1 MADTMVKLS
10 ELLTAIAKRQAV
22 HNLTD
27 LSACDVAIAGVAS
40 LEKLDNGKIGFLANP
55 KYADKLAECKA
66 GVVLISPKFVDK
78 APKTLTAIVV
88 DNPYL
93 AYASVS
99 QAFERKRQ
107 TDKIHPTAHI
117 DPTATLGQNVS
128 IGAFSVVGANV
139 VIGDNSVIG
148 NQVTLENDVTIGK
161 NCHINHSVSIH
172 HSSMLGDDCIVHSGA
187 VIGADGFGFAPTANP
202 SEHGWERIAQ
212 LGKVVIG
219 DRVRVGAN
227 TCIDRGAVD
236 DTVIGDDVIIDNLVQ
251 IAHNVKI
258 GAGTAMAAMV
268 GVAGST
274 TIGKGC
280 VIGGGVGIAGH
291 LTVPDFTTLTGR
303 TFVAQSIDKAG
314 SYSSG
319 TVAMPTADWRR
330 AVAKFRQMGKH

>member
-1 MADTMVKLS
+1 MV
-10 ELLTAIAKRQAV
+10 ELAQILTAI
-22 HNLTD
+22 
-27 LSACDVAIAGVAS
+27 G
-40 LEKLDNGKIGFLANP
+40 
-55 KYADKLAECKA
+55 
-66 GVVLISPKFVDK
+66 
-78 APKTLTAIVV
+78 
-88 DNPYL
+88 
-93 AYASVS
+93 
-99 QAFERKRQ
+99 KRQ
-107 TDKIHPTAHI
+107 TILNADDLQGQSFAVAGVISLDKSGDEQALDKLTFLSNAKFAKDLAQCQAKAVLVNEQFANKLPSGVLPIVVKNPYVAYACISQLFEKKQETGKIHPTAYI
-117 DPTATLGQNVS
+117 DPTAILGQGVS
-128 IGAFSVVGANV
+128 IGAFSVIGANV

-161 NCHINHSVSIH
+161 KCHIYHSVSIH
-172 HSSMLGDDCIVHSGA
+172 HACVLGDACIVHSGA

-291 LTVPDFTTLTGR
+291 LTIADFTTLTGR
-303 TFVAQSIDKAG
+303 TFVAQSIDKSG

-319 TVAMPTADWRR
+319 TVAMPTTDWRR
-330 AVAKFRQMGKH
+330 AVVKFRQMGKK